1 MWPLYKN
8 DSDPPIY
15 VSIFLLCLGL
25 ILIGG
30 LLYVIYRSWKKNTEN
45 QALHNN
51 DYSLYMIPEEI

>member
-30 LLYVIYRSWKKNTEN
+30 FYMLYIAHGKKYRKSSFT
-45 QALHNN
+45 
-51 DYSLYMIPEEI
+51 